1 MKLHESNLV
10 QFLRNLP
17 ESKKVFLLHGTVESK
32 VLYYRKVLETKLLG
46 KQARKEMRLVTL
58 DRALLIQDKT
68 LLLNEIKTRSFFGEQ
83 KGILLENI
91 SDKDVPIIVETLN
104 TLEEEDPFLILTAG
118 FLNQSSKL
126 RKLIEANISSCAI
139 GFYQTEMSSME
150 ISNILKKWQVKVTEN
165 SVIDALRDF
174 SKTYDF
180 LEFRQ
185 ELKKL
190 AFFKSFDDKPL
201 SLNELECVFSS
212 ESNPDEKKLVDFLIQ
227 KSTSPIIDYFQNYGS
242 TIKNPTSIILKANNQ
257 FKILH
262 KILCHEDDMSGVLRT
277 IWPPLLGKNKER
289 LINTSKSWTINSVEQ
304 AIKVLKKM
312 DLALKKSSKI
322 STKAMLISGF
332 LEICLLPIE

>member
-1 MKLHESNLV
+1 M
-10 QFLRNLP
+10 
-17 ESKKVFLLHGTVESK
+17 
-32 VLYYRKVLETKLLG
+32 YYRKVLETKLLG

-68 LLLNEIKTRSFFGEQ
+68 LLLNEVKTRSFFGEQ

-104 TLEEEDPFLILTAG
+104 TLEEADPFLILTAG

-126 RKLIEANISSCAI
+126 RKLIEASISSCAI

-174 SKTYDF
+174 SKIYDF

-190 AFFKSFDDKPL
+190 AFFKRFDDKPL

-227 KSTSPIIDYFQNYGS
+227 KSTSPLIDYFQNYGS
-242 TIKNPTSIILKANNQ
+242 TIKNPISIILKANNQ

-262 KILCHEDDMSGVLRT
+262 KILCHEDDMSLVLRT

-322 STKAMLISGF
+322 STKALLISGF